1 MMLAESA
8 SRARSSKG
16 EDRQGTMNKKA
27 AIIGAVIAA
36 AIVVAALAGIAFVTS
51 SNNASNN
58 DAIDNQTASAMNN
71 MNASGGAIGRDNST
85 NGAAGS
91 VNDNNAAV
99 QDTTPQQQNAA
110 NGSNATSSVTAQN
123 ITTTT
128 TTTTTSTSSVPD
140 AASKNIDDIMIYGVT
155 TDDTDLVDT
164 ARTSEFGTHPD
175 TGYANMLSTG
185 GNQTE
190 MVNIARTSFK
200 TMNWNT
206 LTHTDS
212 ITKQDSGF
220 TYLTRTYTGSLTD
233 GRHGTLTVDIIYETD
248 SGKLVYALLTGF
260 TATQQL
266 PSGTMQVEDMLA
278 SSI

>member
-1 MMLAESA
+1 MS
-8 SRARSSKG
+8 
-16 EDRQGTMNKKA
+16 KKA

-36 AIVVAALAGIAFVTS
+36 AIVVAALASIAFVTS

-58 DAIDNQTASAMNN
+58 DAIDSQPASAMNT
-71 MNASGGAIGRDNST
+71 MNASGGASGRGNST
-85 NGAAGS
+85 NEAAGS
-91 VNDNNAAV
+91 VNGNNAAV
-99 QDTTPQQQNAA
+99 QGTTPQQQDAA
-110 NGSNATSSVTAQN
+110 NGSNATSSMPAQN
-123 ITTTT
+123 VT

-140 AASKNIDDIMIYGVT
+140 AASKNIDDIMIHGVT

-200 TMNWNT
+200 MMNWNT
-206 LTHTDS
+206 LMHTDS
-212 ITKQDSGF
+212 ITKQDSGL

>member
-1 MMLAESA
+1 MS
-8 SRARSSKG
+8 
-16 EDRQGTMNKKA
+16 KKA
-27 AIIGAVIAA
+27 AIIGTVIAA

-58 DAIDNQTASAMNN
+58 DAIDNQTASTMNN
-71 MNASGGAIGRDNST
+71 MNAFGSASGRGNST

-91 VNDNNAAV
+91 VNGNNAATQGTTSQQ
-99 QDTTPQQQNAA
+99 QDTT
-110 NGSNATSSVTAQN
+110 NGSNATSSMPAQN
-123 ITTTT
+123 VT

-140 AASKNIDDIMIYGVT
+140 AASKNIDDIMIYGAT
-155 TDDTDLVDT
+155 TDDTDIVDT
-164 ARTSEFGTHPD
+164 ARTSEFDTHPD

-200 TMNWNT
+200 IMNWNT

-212 ITKQDSGF
+212 ITKQDSGL

>member
-1 MMLAESA
+1 MS
-8 SRARSSKG
+8 
-16 EDRQGTMNKKA
+16 KKA

-58 DAIDNQTASAMNN
+58 DIIDNQTASTMNN
-71 MNASGGAIGRDNST
+71 MNTSGGASERGNST
-85 NGAAGS
+85 NEAAGS
-91 VNDNNAAV
+91 VNGNNAAV
-99 QDTTPQQQNAA
+99 QSTTPQQQDATNV
-110 NGSNATSSVTAQN
+110 SNATSSVTAQN
-123 ITTTT
+123 VTT

-200 TMNWNT
+200 MMNWNT
-206 LTHTDS
+206 LMHTDS
-212 ITKQDSGF
+212 ITKQDSGL